1 LIIVTGGAGF
11 IGSNL
16 IAGLNRV
23 GFHDILVVDHMG
35 KTEKYKNLRGLKFS
49 DLIDRAAFRE
59 LVRHGAFEG
68 KRIRALFHQGACSD
82 TLNVDGDYMV
92 DNNYRYSRELLDY
105 AASRGFQFIYAS
117 SASVYGS
124 GKRGFKEEPECEFPL
139 NLYAFS
145 KLLFDNHVRRV
156 LPFARS
162 QVVGLRYFNVFGP
175 QEMHKG
181 RMASIVFHAF
191 NNIAAKG
198 SVGLFEGSGGFGPGE
213 QRRDFLPVEDAV
225 RVNLFFLEHGEKSGI
240 FNCGTGKSC
249 SFLELANSVIDSLGK
264 GQVEFI
270 PFPEDLKRKYQSFT
284 EADLSKLRSAGFLED
299 FSTLEGSVERYVNLL
314 EKNGGYLFGEG
325 D

>member
-1 LIIVTGGAGF
+1 MTSLSQGAGF

-23 GFHDILVVDHMG
+23 GFRDILVVDHMG

-105 AASRGFQFIYAS
+105 AASKGFQFIYAS

-124 GKRGFKEEPECEFPL
+124 GKRGFKEDPECEFPL

-156 LPFARS
+156 SLA
-162 QVVGLRYFNVFGP
+162 GP
-175 QEMHKG
+175 RWLGSGISTFSVPRRCTRAAWHLLFSMP
-181 RMASIVFHAF
+181 SIC
-191 NNIAAKG
+191 AAKG
-198 SVGLFEGSGGFGPGE
+198 SVSFEGSGGFARENSEGFPP
-213 QRRDFLPVEDAV
+213 RRGCRQGQPLLP
-225 RVNLFFLEHGEKSGI
+225 
-240 FNCGTGKSC
+240 
-249 SFLELANSVIDSLGK
+249 
-264 GQVEFI
+264 
-270 PFPEDLKRKYQSFT
+270 
-284 EADLSKLRSAGFLED
+284 
-299 FSTLEGSVERYVNLL
+299 
-314 EKNGGYLFGEG
+314 
-325 D
+325 